1 MKKCL
6 ILGCS
11 FSAGAYYID
20 KDLIIPEEPDP
31 LTGYYAFIDMPNVHY
46 TVYSIRA
53 GGYLNYAMLLSDGT
67 INVADYDFILIQ
79 ESFEPR
85 VHTLKH
91 DVKWQVAKNDNI
103 THNLLDSEGQLLNM
117 GHRVIDDKVVI
128 DQTDIWR
135 RYNVQDSDGL
145 QTWWKDV
152 TTNHRYNEKSLR
164 PNPNLFVIIRGAI
177 TLINHL
183 LKDKPSFVFSFQEGT
198 YQHSK
203 QYHTH
208 CQYLKVPI
216 LQEIIYKNR
225 NWHNYVPEKNYLG
238 HPNIEGCKE
247 IGRILSKAFLQSSR
261 MQLL

>member
-11 FSAGAYYID
+11 FSAGAYYINMD
-20 KDLIIPEEPDP
+20 RMDRNIPEEPDP
-31 LTGYYAFIDMPNVHY
+31 LTGYYAFIDADVQY
-46 TVYSIRA
+46 TVYSVLA

-67 INVADYDFILIQ
+67 INVDEYDFILIQ

-85 VHTLKH
+85 VHTIKY
-91 DVKWQVAKNDNI
+91 DINWEVTKNDNI
-103 THNLLDSEGQLLNM
+103 THNLLDTESQLLNM

-128 DQTDIWR
+128 DQVNIWR

-152 TTNHRYNEKSLR
+152 TTNCHYNEKKLR
-164 PNPNLFVIIRGAI
+164 PNPSLFVIVRGAI

-198 YQHSK
+198 YQRCK
-203 QYHTH
+203 QYHTW
-208 CQYLKVPI
+208 CQYLKVPS
-216 LQEIIYKNR
+216 LQELIYKNR
-225 NWHNYVPEKNYLG
+225 NWHNYIPEKNFLG
-238 HPNIEGCKE
+238 HPNKEGCKE
-247 IGRILSKAFLQSSR
+247 IGRILTKALKG
-261 MQLL
+261 LI